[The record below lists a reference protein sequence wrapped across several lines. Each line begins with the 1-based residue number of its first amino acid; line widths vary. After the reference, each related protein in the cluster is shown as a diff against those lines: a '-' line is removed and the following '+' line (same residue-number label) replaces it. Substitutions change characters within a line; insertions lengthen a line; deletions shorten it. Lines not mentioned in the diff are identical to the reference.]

1 MKPAKTN
8 RKTSP
13 KKNKAAAKPR
23 SAKSKGTAKALIDES
38 RLLLTLINNL
48 PDVIYAKDIQGRKII
63 SNTADWQA
71 SGGKRM
77 EDVLGKTD
85 FDTYPAEL
93 AAQFWAD
100 DKMVLDSGKPVIN
113 REEPGRD
120 SQGNPKWRLT
130 TKVPLR
136 DDKGKVVGLV
146 GIGRDITDRKGPNKH
161 YGFRRLSCQACSQ
174 P

>member
-8 RKTSP
+8 RKASP
-13 KKNKAAAKPR
+13 KKSKAAAKP
-23 SAKSKGTAKALIDES
+23 KSVKSQETAKALIEES
-38 RLLLTLINNL
+38 NLLLTLINHL
-48 PDVIYAKDIQGRKII
+48 PDLIYAKDIQGRKIV

-77 EDVLGKTD
+77 EDVVGKTD

-93 AAQFWAD
+93 AAQFWDD

-120 SQGNPKWRLT
+120 AQGNPTWRLT
-130 TKVPLR
+130 T
-136 DDKGKVVGLV
+136 
-146 GIGRDITDRKGPNKH
+146 TD
-161 YGFRRLSCQACSQ
+161 F
-174 P
+174 